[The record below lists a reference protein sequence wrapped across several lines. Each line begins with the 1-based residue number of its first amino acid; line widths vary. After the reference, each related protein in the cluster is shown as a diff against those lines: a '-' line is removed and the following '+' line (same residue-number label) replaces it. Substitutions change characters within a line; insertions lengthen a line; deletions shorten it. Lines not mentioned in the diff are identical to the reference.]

1 MSSYLTI
8 KKNGVDLIS
17 WCRSSEQYQAL
28 KNSGKV
34 PFMEFKEFK
43 PDDLNCGIIQLE
55 EEVKQWKKQIEMREK
70 ISSNISYEDACDWIN
85 DLKEWQEGLEE
96 KEYALNN
103 LRFLK
108 DICEESVWQGDVENE
123 VEVPIKLEWRYD

>member
-17 WCRSSEQYQAL
+17 WCRSSDQYQAL
-28 KNSGKV
+28 KNKV
-34 PFMEFKEFK
+34 PYGDFKEFK
-43 PDDLNCGIIQLE
+43 VDDIKDGIMSLE
-55 EEVKQWKKQIEMREK
+55 ELVNEYKEDIAVREK
-70 ISSNISYEDACDWIN
+70 LLATLKYEDAFECLN
-85 DLKEWQEGLEE
+85 DLTEMKKELKW

-103 LRFLK
+103 LYFLK
-108 DICEESVWQGDVENE
+108 DICEELVYQKEGDEE

>member
-28 KNSGKV
+28 KGKAPYGDFKEFEANDIDEGIMSLELSV
-34 PFMEFKEFK
+34 KEFKE
-43 PDDLNCGIIQLE
+43 
-55 EEVKQWKKQIEMREK
+55 QIEDRK
-70 ISSNISYEDACDWIN
+70 KLLTTLRYEDALECLSD
-85 DLKEWQEGLEE
+85 LEE
-96 KEYALNN
+96 MKNELKWKEYALTN
-103 LRFLK
+103 LYFLK
-108 DICEESVWQGDVENE
+108 DICEESVYEQDGENE

>member
-1 MSSYLTI
+1 
-8 KKNGVDLIS
+8 
-17 WCRSSEQYQAL
+17 
-28 KNSGKV
+28 
-34 PFMEFKEFK
+34 
-43 PDDLNCGIIQLE
+43 
-55 EEVKQWKKQIEMREK
+55 MREK
-70 ISSNISYEDACDWIN
+70 ISSNISYEDACDWIS

-108 DICEESVWQGDVENE
+108 DICEESVWQSDGEDE